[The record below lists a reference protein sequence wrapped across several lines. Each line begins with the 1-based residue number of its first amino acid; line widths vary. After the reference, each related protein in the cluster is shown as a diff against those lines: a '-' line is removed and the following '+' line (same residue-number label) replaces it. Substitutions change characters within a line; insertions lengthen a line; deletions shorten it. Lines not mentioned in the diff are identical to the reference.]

1 MPTQISSGA
10 VWGLDGVL
18 IEVETDISPG
28 LPSMVI
34 VGLPDTAVQEARER
48 VKSAIKNTGYKF
60 PVSRIAVNLAP
71 ADLPKS
77 GSLYDLPI
85 AISILAGGGL
95 INGPPSLLKDSL
107 FLGELS
113 LDGRLRPVPG
123 VLAIAAAATAA
134 SLKNIFV
141 PAENAKEASLVK
153 NIAVWPVDNL
163 ANLIA
168 HLEGRVELTA
178 FTAKTFNIEQNHGI
192 DFKDVAGQF
201 VAKRALAIAA
211 AGQHNILFTGPPG
224 SGKTMLARALET
236 ILPPLSENEFIAVT
250 KIYSIA
256 GLLPANSLTSFRR
269 PLRSPHHTSSRIA
282 IIGGGSHPK
291 PGEVTLAHHGVLFL
305 DEFPEFPRSTLE
317 SLRQPLEDGMVTVS
331 RVSGSFKFPAQFI
344 LVAAQNPCPCGNLGH
359 PKIVCQCSDTQIKR
373 YQARIS
379 GPILDRIDLVAEVPY
394 QSYQQLQ
401 TTGGP
406 TSAELR
412 AQVAMARAAQKL
424 RFGSDQTNAQ
434 MTPVELKHF
443 ALPDPD
449 GQAILESAMT
459 RLSLS
464 ARAYHRILKVARTIA
479 DLDGVQNILAKH
491 LSEAIQYRLKQD

>member
-141 PAENAKEASLVK
+141 PAENAKE
-153 NIAVWPVDNL
+153 
-163 ANLIA
+163 
-168 HLEGRVELTA
+168 
-178 FTAKTFNIEQNHGI
+178 
-192 DFKDVAGQF
+192 
-201 VAKRALAIAA
+201 
-211 AGQHNILFTGPPG
+211 
-224 SGKTMLARALET
+224 
-236 ILPPLSENEFIAVT
+236 
-250 KIYSIA
+250 
-256 GLLPANSLTSFRR
+256 
-269 PLRSPHHTSSRIA
+269 
-282 IIGGGSHPK
+282 
-291 PGEVTLAHHGVLFL
+291 
-305 DEFPEFPRSTLE
+305 
-317 SLRQPLEDGMVTVS
+317 
-331 RVSGSFKFPAQFI
+331 
-344 LVAAQNPCPCGNLGH
+344 
-359 PKIVCQCSDTQIKR
+359 
-373 YQARIS
+373 
-379 GPILDRIDLVAEVPY
+379 
-394 QSYQQLQ
+394 
-401 TTGGP
+401 
-406 TSAELR
+406 
-412 AQVAMARAAQKL
+412 
-424 RFGSDQTNAQ
+424 
-434 MTPVELKHF
+434 
-443 ALPDPD
+443 
-449 GQAILESAMT
+449 
-459 RLSLS
+459 
-464 ARAYHRILKVARTIA
+464 
-479 DLDGVQNILAKH
+479 
-491 LSEAIQYRLKQD
+491 